1 MYAEELY
8 FRRRIAYLNVL
19 LSSIWTKFAHS
30 FINDPIISGRINVKI
45 NKERI
50 NGYLYTTPN

>member
-1 MYAEELY
+1 MSRLPNNVCGGAL
-8 FRRRIAYLNVL
+8 LNGL

-50 NGYLYTTPN
+50 NGYLYTP